1 MSIISKK
8 QDLTNPL
15 DAQMRYPRRTLY
27 RRFWRFLMR
36 LFFTF
41 FVDSKVSGRK
51 SFPKLADG
59 PVILVANHTGI
70 LEVAMMQ
77 AFAPYQME
85 FLTTGDVPL
94 EPRVAWMA
102 NFYGFIPVK
111 RGSIDRKAMSLAV
124 SVLSQGGV
132 VSLFP
137 QGGIWDTKVSDVHT
151 GVTWLSQK
159 GKAVVVP
166 IGFGG
171 ARSGLTKAL
180 KFQRPTVTMNVGKPI
195 EIAPEELHDL
205 SRKETLI
212 AHTKRI
218 MDAVY
223 EIIPQSE
230 KDQWHS
236 LAERTLSYRLSY
248 ILQMVAPSTKP
259 PPRLSMRKRR
269 ASSSTAHNCSDAMHR
284 NLALPVGA
292 LVNLHSVG
300 DARSIADALEH
311 VVRYVKVDNPYF
323 LTYRFGNEEGH
334 AMRTALESLQN
345 MARWAQRQGYRL
357 RIKPIRR
364 YRYVGQEQLII
375 QDVPDR
381 VADL

>member
-51 SFPKLADG
+51 NFPKLADG

-236 LAERTLSYRLSY
+236 LAEENFE
-248 ILQMVAPSTKP
+248 LQVELHTADGRPVHEATPALEHAEK
-259 PPRLSMRKRR
+259 
-269 ASSSTAHNCSDAMHR
+269 ASKFFHRPQLLDAMHR